1 MTCEKC
7 KYWNGKICTDEVEY
21 VNRDDGEPCCRYHLE
36 AMPAMKA
43 ELKRLLFEAVPYIEA
58 DIDYNS
64 MAECGDYERARIG
77 RRLLEEIKGA
87 LTEGRRFK

>member
-36 AMPAMKA
+36 AMPAMEA
-43 ELKRLLFEAVPYIEA
+43 ELKRLLFEAVPYIRA
-58 DIDYNS
+58 DADYAVTEGFDS
-64 MAECGDYERARIG
+64 ES
-77 RRLLEEIKGA
+77 RRLLNEIEEVLKEEKA
-87 LTEGRRFK
+87 K